1 MNNKLSNNKSV
12 NRKIS
17 GKGEG
22 TMKNKVVR
30 ELKNFWREEDGMGSV
45 EVILIVVILI
55 GLVVL
60 FKDTIEPIIQEA
72 ISSIKT
78 DGKGLNVKGKAG
90 K

>member
-1 MNNKLSNNKSV
+1 MNNKLTNNKSV
-12 NRKIS
+12 NSKMT

-22 TMKNKVVR
+22 AMKNKVVR

-60 FKDTIEPIIQEA
+60 FKDTIEPIIQNA
-72 ISSIKT
+72 IKSIKT
-78 DGKGLNVKGKAG
+78 QGGDLNVKGK

>member
-1 MNNKLSNNKSV
+1 MNNKLTNNKSV
-12 NRKIS
+12 NSKMT

-60 FKDTIEPIIQEA
+60 FKDTIEPIIQNA
-72 ISSIKT
+72 IKSIKT
-78 DGKGLNVKGKAG
+78 QGGDLNVKGK